1 MAEKD
6 GINTKDFLI
15 GGLIGAI
22 VGSAAALL
30 FAPKSG
36 KELREDLNT
45 QVDTIKEK
53 ATNGKMLLM
62 KKVSKLVV

>member
-53 ATNGKMLLM
+53 GNQWKDVAM
-62 KKVSKLVV
+62 KKVSKSVV